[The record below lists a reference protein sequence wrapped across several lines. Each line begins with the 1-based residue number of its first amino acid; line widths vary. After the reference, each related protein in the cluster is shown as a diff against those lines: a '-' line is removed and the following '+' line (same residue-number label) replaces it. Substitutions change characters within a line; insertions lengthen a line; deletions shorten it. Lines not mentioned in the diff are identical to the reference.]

1 MSETESP
8 NGMGIQIKLLRKAN
22 DMSQKQLAKI
32 TGMSREQ
39 ISRIESGEH
48 VPTML
53 NMVKICNALNAKL
66 AIVFDANV
74 INEKNSIKNGTAE
87 RELFSE
93 QA

>member
-1 MSETESP
+1 
-8 NGMGIQIKLLRKAN
+8 MGIQIKLLRKAN